1 MVNTFGGIMESILAF
16 IFVLGLIVFIHEL
29 GHLLSAKTFGV
40 YCKEFALGMGPKIYS
55 IKGKETEY
63 SIRLLPLGGFV
74 SMVGEEGV
82 EVDVPKER
90 SLKGIHPLKR
100 LVVMLAGIVMN
111 VILAFVIMTGI
122 NIYNGYVVLNPEPVL
137 GEIVENSSA
146 DVAGLQINDRI
157 IEVQLSDG
165 SSIQPND
172 FYDLVEVLQLYQ
184 NTMTFVVEREGV
196 LMEIEVTPTLDEER
210 GVFVIGVMSPQAQVK
225 EITFLEAFKY
235 GSQDLVDMSASMLM
249 TLSRLVRGIGLSAIS
264 GPVGIFQV
272 TAQSAQMGMLSL
284 LYLTGLLSL
293 NVALF
298 NLIPLPLLDGGRAVL
313 IFIEI
318 LIGKPVNAK
327 IEQALML
334 ASMILLLLLTLFVTS
349 QDLFKLF

>member
-1 MVNTFGGIMESILAF
+1 MESILAF
-16 IFVLGLIVFIHEL
+16 IFVLGVIVFIHEL
-29 GHLLSAKTFGV
+29 GHLVSAKAFGV

-82 EVDVPKER
+82 DLEVPKER
-90 SLKGIHPLKR
+90 SLKGIHPVKR

-111 VILAFVIMTGI
+111 ILLALIIMVSI
-122 NIYNGYVVLNPEPVL
+122 NLCNGYVVLSPQPIL
-137 GEIVENSSA
+137 GDIVVDSPAEL
-146 DVAGLQINDRI
+146 AGLKADDIV
-157 IEVQLSDG
+157 VQLKLSDG
-165 SSIQPND
+165 SSVVPND

-184 NTMTFVVEREGV
+184 NTMTFVVERKGE
-196 LMEIEVTPTLDEER
+196 TLELDVSPRYDESL
-210 GVFVIGVMSPQAQVK
+210 GYYVIGVMSPKSTIK
-225 EITFLEAFKY
+225 EIGFVEALSY
-235 GSQDLVDMSASMLM
+235 GAKDLVDMSASMLM
-249 TLSRLVRGIGLSAIS
+249 TLSRLVRGIGLRVIS

-272 TAQSAQMGMLSL
+272 TAQSAQMGFMSL
-284 LYLTGLLSL
+284 IYLTGLLSL

-318 LIGKPVNAK
+318 IIGKPVNAK
-327 IEQALML
+327 IEHALML
-334 ASMILLLLLTLFVTS
+334 ASMALLLLLTLYVTS

>member
-1 MVNTFGGIMESILAF
+1 MESILAF

-29 GHLLSAKTFGV
+29 GHLLSAKAFGV

-63 SIRLLPLGGFV
+63 SVRLLPLGGFV

-111 VILAFVIMTGI
+111 ILLAFVIMVGLHI
-122 NIYNGYVVLNPEPVL
+122 HNGYVIQNPEPVL
-137 GEIVENSSA
+137 GEIVENSPA
-146 DVAGLQINDRI
+146 DLAGLKVNDRI
-157 IEVQLSDG
+157 VEVQFSDG
-165 SSIQPND
+165 TMIQPKD

-184 NTMTFVVEREGV
+184 NTMTFVVDRNRD
-196 LMEIEVTPTLDEER
+196 LIHIEITPQLDEQR
-210 GVFVIGVMSPQAQVK
+210 GYYVIGVMSPQAQVK
-225 EITFLEAFKY
+225 EITVFEAFTY
-235 GSQDLVDMSASMLM
+235 GAQDLVDMGASMLM

-272 TAQSAQMGMLSL
+272 TAQSAQMGILSL
-284 LYLTGLLSL
+284 LYLAGLLSL

-313 IFIEI
+313 IFIEMI
-318 LIGKPVNAK
+318 IGKPVNAK

-334 ASMILLLLLTLFVTS
+334 ASMILLLILTLFVTS